1 MSKSMTEFNFIVW
14 IDNGGEGWTWE
25 GFNTIEE
32 ALNKESYGFQKIITK
47 PVKYTIKEVSN
58 E

>member
-32 ALNKESYGFQKIITK
+32 EK
-47 PVKYTIKEVSN
+47 
-58 E
+58 